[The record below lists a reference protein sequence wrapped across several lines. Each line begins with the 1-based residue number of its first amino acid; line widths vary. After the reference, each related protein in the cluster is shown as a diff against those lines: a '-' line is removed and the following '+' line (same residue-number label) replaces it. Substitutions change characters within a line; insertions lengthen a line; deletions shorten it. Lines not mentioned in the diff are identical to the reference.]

1 MLAQGIRL
9 ADRYAVRDRI
19 SYGGETV
26 SRAYD
31 MKTERFVLVRTVTN
45 VTGSEL
51 LLRVRALS
59 SVEGSHLQAVLDA
72 AVYDGI
78 LYAVCDDVKGASMRS
93 AFLMHGQ
100 YGEKEVL
107 RWARGIA
114 KALSTLHGRRYPV
127 AHGRLDM
134 SHILIDP
141 EKSSAKL
148 VNYDIQEAVRLQD
161 ASRAEE
167 ASWQKSKKF
176 YTRRRETFVSDANMD
191 AFARDIRAFGEVMYE
206 LLTGKKPAS
215 PHEPLRECLPEMSE
229 PFANVIENC
238 LADSSQRYRN
248 GLELSDALRHLY
260 REDSQYKRYRLES
273 HKRMMAGLACIAAGA
288 VLVGAG
294 IFVRSYGKYT
304 RYTKLVESVR
314 ESEGSET
321 PEKNLDLIE
330 EAKELLPGKLYAYV
344 LEMENLYE
352 SGDYQAVV
360 DCGKAV
366 KRNRQIEASAE
377 NAALRSEMFFTWGKA
392 AFELGDYKEADKAFS
407 DAIYYMPEDDTA
419 LHVRTLRD
427 EAASLIRDGRQEEAE
442 PYVDELVKLSA
453 GQPVLSYV
461 SAETAYMQG
470 EYEKAMTLYGEAAEG
485 YDADMERRSVL
496 MISKLYGLSG
506 KTEKRINFLTEK
518 AESAEGRFHLMLIS
532 ELADVWTE
540 RAETEK
546 NVTLKA
552 TYLKNAYRQ
561 YMTLKKEGSAS
572 AHTLDRLA
580 YISETLGNYSDA
592 SGFISELTKNY
603 PDDYRGYKRKAFLEA
618 AIEEER
624 QESERTYDEFRDAYN
639 RANALFSSSGN
650 LADDEMLK
658 LRELHEK
665 LRKGGW
671 FG

>member
-31 MKTERFVLVRTVTN
+31 MKTERFVLVRTVSN
-45 VTGSEL
+45 VRDSEL
-51 LLRVRALS
+51 MPRVKALS
-59 SVEGSHLQAVLDA
+59 TVEGSHLQAILDA

-78 LYAVCDDVKGASMRS
+78 LYAICDDVKGASMRS
-93 AFLMHGQ
+93 AFLMHGN
-100 YGEKEVL
+100 YGEKDVL

-114 KALSTLHGRRYPV
+114 KALSTLHGRRYPI
-127 AHGRLDM
+127 AHGRVDM
-134 SHILIDP
+134 AHILIDP
-141 EKSSAKL
+141 EKSSARL

-161 ASRAEE
+161 AARAEE
-167 ASWQKSKKF
+167 ASWQQSKKF
-176 YTRRRETFVSDANMD
+176 YQRRRETFVSEANAD
-191 AFARDIRAFGEVMYE
+191 AFARDIRAFGEVMYG
-206 LLTGKKPAS
+206 LLTGKMPGTPCK
-215 PHEPLRECLPEMSE
+215 PLRECLPEMSE
-229 PFANVIENC
+229 PFANVIEKC
-238 LADSSQRYRN
+238 LADNASRYRN
-248 GLELSDALRHLY
+248 GLELMDALRHLY

-273 HKRMMAGLACIAAGA
+273 HRRMMAGLACIAAGA
-288 VLVGAG
+288 VLVAAG
-294 IFVRSYGKYT
+294 FFVRSYGKYA

-314 ESEGSET
+314 AAEDSDT
-321 PEKNLDLIE
+321 PEKNMDLIE

-352 SGDYQAVV
+352 RGEYQAVV

-377 NAALRSEMFFTWGKA
+377 NADLRSEMFFTWGKA
-392 AFELGDYKEADKAFS
+392 EFELGDYKEAVKAFS
-407 DAIYYMPEDDTA
+407 DAVYYMPEGADN
-419 LHVRTLRD
+419 LYVRTLRD
-427 EAASLIRDGRQEEAE
+427 EAVSLIRDGRQEEAE
-442 PYVDELVKLSA
+442 PLIAELTKLLA
-453 GQPVLSYV
+453 GQSVLPYV
-461 SAETAYMQG
+461 NAETAYMQG
-470 EYEKAMTLYGEAAEG
+470 EYEKAMSLYGEAAEVG
-485 YDADMERRSVL
+485 DPDMTRRSVL
-496 MISKLYGLSG
+496 MISKLYGISG
-506 KTEKRINFLTEK
+506 ETEKRINFLTEQ
-518 AESAEGRFHLMLIS
+518 AASADGRFYLMLIS

-540 RAETEK
+540 RAEAEK
-546 NVTLKA
+546 NVTKKA
-552 TYLKNAYRQ
+552 SYLRSAYRQ
-561 YMTLKKEGSAS
+561 YMTLRDEGSAS

-580 YISETLGNYSDA
+580 YISETLGDYNAASD
-592 SGFISELTKNY
+592 FVSELTRDY

>member
-19 SYGGETV
+19 AYGGETV

-31 MKTERFVLVRTVTN
+31 MKTERFVLVRTVSN
-45 VTGSEL
+45 VRDSEL
-51 LLRVRALS
+51 LLRVKALS
-59 SVEGSHLQAVLDA
+59 TVEGSHLQAVLDA
-72 AVYDGI
+72 AVYDGT

-114 KALSTLHGRRYPV
+114 KALSTLHGRRYPI
-127 AHGRLDM
+127 AHSRMDM
-134 SHILIDP
+134 AHILIDP
-141 EKSSAKL
+141 EKSSASL

-161 ASRAEE
+161 ASRVEE
-167 ASWQKSKKF
+167 AAWLQNKKF
-176 YTRRRETFVSDANMD
+176 YQRRRETFVSQANAD
-191 AFARDIRAFGEVMYE
+191 AFARDIRAFGEIMYE
-206 LLTGKKPAS
+206 LLTGKVPGS
-215 PHEPLRECLPEMSE
+215 PHEPLVKCLPEMSE
-229 PFANVIENC
+229 PFANVIEKC
-238 LADSSQRYRN
+238 LADGDSGYRN

-260 REDSQYKRYRLES
+260 REDSQYKRYRRES

-294 IFVRSYGKYT
+294 FFVRSYGKYA
-304 RYTKLVESVR
+304 RYTKLVESVST
-314 ESEGSET
+314 EEDPET
-321 PEKNLDLIE
+321 LEKNMSLIE
-330 EAKELLPGKLYAYV
+330 EAKELLPGKLSAYV
-344 LEMENLYE
+344 LEMENLYRQGE
-352 SGDYQAVV
+352 YQAVV

-366 KRNRQIEASAE
+366 KRNRQIEASSE
-377 NAALRSEMFFTWGKA
+377 NAALRSEMFFTWGEA
-392 AFELGDYKEADKAFS
+392 EFELSDYKEAEKAFS
-407 DAIYYMPEDDTA
+407 DAVYYMPEDNENLYA
-419 LHVRTLRD
+419 RALRD
-427 EAASLIRDGRQEEAE
+427 EAVSLIRDSRPEEAE
-442 PYVDELVKLSA
+442 PLLDELSKLLA
-453 GQPVLSYV
+453 GQSVLTYV
-461 SAETAYMQG
+461 NAENAYMQG
-470 EYEKAMTLYGEAAEG
+470 EYEKAMSLYGEAALVG
-485 YDADMERRSVL
+485 DPDMTRRSVL
-496 MISKLYGLSG
+496 MISKLYGISG
-506 KTEKRINFLTEK
+506 ATEKRIEFLTQQV
-518 AESAEGRFHLMLIS
+518 ESADGRFYIMLVS

-540 RAETEK
+540 RAESEK
-546 NVTLKA
+546 NVTKKA
-552 TYLKNAYRQ
+552 SYLKNAYEQ

-580 YISETLGNYSDA
+580 YISETLGNYSEAAD
-592 SGFISELTKNY
+592 FVSELTRNY
-603 PDDYRGYKRKAFLEA
+603 PEDYRGFKRKAFLEA

-639 RANALFSSSGN
+639 RANTLFSSSGN

>member
-31 MKTERFVLVRTVTN
+31 MKTERFVLVRTVSN
-45 VTGSEL
+45 VSGSEQ

-59 SVEGSHLQAVLDA
+59 TVEGSHLQAVLDA
-72 AVYDGI
+72 AVYDGV
-78 LYAVCDDVKGASMRS
+78 LYAICDDAKGASLSS

-107 RWARGIA
+107 RWARGTA
-114 KALSTLHGRRYPV
+114 KALSTLHGRRYPI
-127 AHGRLDM
+127 AHGRVDM
-134 SHILIDP
+134 AHILIDP
-141 EKSSAKL
+141 EKSSARL
-148 VNYDIQEAVRLQD
+148 VNYDIREAVRLQD

-167 ASWQKSKKF
+167 ASWLKSRKF
-176 YTRRRETFVSDANMD
+176 YQRRRETFVSQANAD

-215 PHEPLRECLPEMSE
+215 PHEPLAECLPEMSE

-238 LADSSQRYRN
+238 LADDAARYRS
-248 GLELSDALRHLY
+248 GLELMDALRHLY
-260 REDSQYKRYRLES
+260 REDSQYKRYRFES

-288 VLVGAG
+288 ILVGAG
-294 IFVRSYGKYT
+294 FFVRSYGKYE

-314 ESEGSET
+314 AAEGSNE
-321 PEKNLDLIE
+321 PEKNMALIE

-344 LEMENLYE
+344 LEMQNLYE
-352 SGDYQAVV
+352 QGEYQAVV
-360 DCGKAV
+360 ECGKAV

-377 NAALRSEMFFTWGKA
+377 NADLRSEMFFTWGEA
-392 AFELGDYKEADKAFS
+392 EFELGDYKEADKAFS
-407 DAIYYMPEDDTA
+407 DAVYYMPEDNENLLA
-419 LHVRTLRD
+419 RALRD
-427 EAASLIRDGRQEEAE
+427 EAVSLIRDGRQEEAE
-442 PYVDELVKLSA
+442 PLLDKLTKLLA
-453 GQPVLSYV
+453 GQSVLSYV
-461 SAETAYMQG
+461 NAETAYMEG
-470 EYEKAMTLYGEAAEG
+470 EYEKAMSLYGEAAEVG
-485 YDADMERRSVL
+485 EPDMTRRSVL
-496 MISKLYGLSG
+496 MISKLYGISG
-506 KTEKRINFLTEK
+506 ETEKRISFLTEQ
-518 AESAEGRFHLMLIS
+518 AESANGRFYLTLIS

-540 RAETEK
+540 RAEAEK
-546 NVTLKA
+546 NVTKKA
-552 TYLKNAYRQ
+552 SYLKNAYEQ

-580 YISETLGNYSDA
+580 YISETLGDYSAAAD
-592 SGFISELTKNY
+592 FISELTKNY
-603 PDDYRGYKRKAFLEA
+603 PDDYRGFKRKAFLEA

>member
-19 SYGGETV
+19 SYGGEMV

-31 MKTERFVLVRTVTN
+31 IKTERFVLVRTVSN
-45 VTGSEL
+45 VRDSEL

-59 SVEGSHLQAVLDA
+59 TVEGSHLQAVLDA

-78 LYAVCDDVKGASMRS
+78 LYAVCDDVKGASLKS
-93 AFLMHGQ
+93 AFLMHGR
-100 YGEKEVL
+100 YEEKDVL
-107 RWARGIA
+107 RWARGTA
-114 KALSTLHGRRYPV
+114 KALSTLHGRRNPV
-127 AHGRLDM
+127 AHGRVDM
-134 SHILIDP
+134 AHILIDP
-141 EKSSAKL
+141 DKSAARL
-148 VNYDIQEAVRLQD
+148 VNYDIGEAVRLQD
-161 ASRAEE
+161 ASKAEE
-167 ASWQKSKKF
+167 ASWQKNKKF
-176 YTRRRETFVSDANMD
+176 FQRRKETFVSELNAD

-206 LLTGKKPAS
+206 LLTGMKPGS
-215 PHEPLRECLPEMSE
+215 PHEPLGKCLPEMSE

-238 LADSSQRYRN
+238 LADDARRYRS
-248 GLELSDALRHLY
+248 GLELMDALGHLY

-294 IFVRSYGKYT
+294 IFVRSYGKYA

-314 ESEGSET
+314 DSEDSES
-321 PEKNLDLIE
+321 PEKNMDLIE
-330 EAKELLPGKLYAYV
+330 EAKALLPGKLYAYV

-352 SGDYQAVV
+352 RGEYQAVV

-377 NAALRSEMFFTWGKA
+377 NAALRSEMFFTWGNA
-392 AFELGDYKEADKAFS
+392 EFELGDYKEADKAFA
-407 DAIYYMPEDDTA
+407 DAVYYMPEDADN
-419 LHVRTLRD
+419 LYVRTLRD
-427 EAASLIRDGRQEEAE
+427 EAVSLIRDGRQEEAE
-442 PYVDELVKLSA
+442 PLADELTKYAA
-453 GQPVLSYV
+453 GKIVLSYV
-461 SAETAYMQG
+461 NAENAYMQG

-485 YDADMERRSVL
+485 GDPDMTRRSVL
-496 MISKLYGLSG
+496 MISKLYGISG
-506 KTEKRINFLTEK
+506 ETEKRISFLTEQ
-518 AESAEGRFHLMLIS
+518 AGSADGRFYIMLVS

-540 RAETEK
+540 RAEAEK
-546 NVTLKA
+546 DATKKA
-552 TYLKNAYRQ
+552 SYMRTAYKQ
-561 YMTLKKEGSAS
+561 YMTLRDEGSAS
-572 AHTLDRLA
+572 AHTLERLA
-580 YISETLGNYSDA
+580 YISETLGDYNAASD
-592 SGFISELTKNY
+592 FVSELTKNY
-603 PDDYRGYKRKAFLEA
+603 PDDYRGFKRKAFLEA

>member
-19 SYGGETV
+19 AYGGETV

-31 MKTERFVLVRTVTN
+31 MKTERFVLVRTVSN
-45 VTGSEL
+45 VRDSEL
-51 LLRVRALS
+51 LLRVKALS
-59 SVEGSHLQAVLDA
+59 TVEGSHLQAVLDA
-72 AVYDGI
+72 AVYDGT

-114 KALSTLHGRRYPV
+114 KALSTLHGRRYPI
-127 AHGRLDM
+127 AHSRMDM
-134 SHILIDP
+134 AHILIDP
-141 EKSSAKL
+141 EKSSASL

-161 ASRAEE
+161 ASKVEE
-167 ASWQKSKKF
+167 AAWLQNKKF
-176 YTRRRETFVSDANMD
+176 YQRRRETFVSQANAD
-191 AFARDIRAFGEVMYE
+191 AFARDIRAFGEIMYE
-206 LLTGKKPAS
+206 LLTGKAPGS
-215 PHEPLRECLPEMSE
+215 PHEPLVKCLPEMSE
-229 PFANVIENC
+229 PFANVIEKC
-238 LADSSQRYRN
+238 LADGDSGYRN

-260 REDSQYKRYRLES
+260 REDSQYKRYRRES

-294 IFVRSYGKYT
+294 FFVRSYGKYA
-304 RYTKLVESVR
+304 RYTKLVESVST
-314 ESEGSET
+314 EEDPET
-321 PEKNLDLIE
+321 LEKNMSLIE
-330 EAKELLPGKLYAYV
+330 EAKELLPGKLSAYV
-344 LEMENLYE
+344 LEMENLYGQGE
-352 SGDYQAVV
+352 YQAVV

-366 KRNRQIEASAE
+366 KRNRQIEASSE
-377 NAALRSEMFFTWGKA
+377 NAALRSEMFFTWGEA
-392 AFELGDYKEADKAFS
+392 EFELSDYKEAEKAFS
-407 DAIYYMPEDDTA
+407 DAVYYMPEDNENLYA
-419 LHVRTLRD
+419 RALRD
-427 EAASLIRDGRQEEAE
+427 EAVSLIRDSRPEEAE
-442 PYVDELVKLSA
+442 PLLDELSKLLA
-453 GQPVLSYV
+453 GQSVLTYV
-461 SAETAYMQG
+461 NAENAYMQG
-470 EYEKAMTLYGEAAEG
+470 EYEKAMSLYGEAALVG
-485 YDADMERRSVL
+485 DPDMTRRSVL
-496 MISKLYGLSG
+496 MISKLYGISG
-506 KTEKRINFLTEK
+506 ATEKRIEFLTQQV
-518 AESAEGRFHLMLIS
+518 ESADGRFYIMLVS

-540 RAETEK
+540 RAESEK
-546 NVTLKA
+546 NVTKKA
-552 TYLKNAYRQ
+552 SYLKNAYEQ

-580 YISETLGNYSDA
+580 YISETLGNYSEAAD
-592 SGFISELTKNY
+592 FVSELTRNY
-603 PDDYRGYKRKAFLEA
+603 PEDYRGFKRKAFLEA

-639 RANALFSSSGN
+639 RANTLFSSSGN

>member
-31 MKTERFVLVRTVTN
+31 VKTERFVLVRTVAD
-45 VTGSEL
+45 VRDSEL
-51 LLRVRALS
+51 LLRVKALS
-59 SVEGSHLQAVLDA
+59 TVEGTHLQTVLDA
-72 AVYDGI
+72 AVYDGT
-78 LYAVCDDVKGASMRS
+78 LYAICDDVKGASLRS

-107 RWARGIA
+107 RWARGTA
-114 KALSTLHGRRYPV
+114 KALSTLHGRRYPI
-127 AHGRLDM
+127 AHGRVDM
-134 SHILIDP
+134 AHILIDP

-161 ASRAEE
+161 ASRSEE
-167 ASWQKSKKF
+167 ASWQTSKKF
-176 YTRRRETFVSDANMD
+176 YQRRKETFVSEANAD

-238 LADSSQRYRN
+238 LADDARRYSS
-248 GLELSDALRHLY
+248 GLELMDALRHLY

-294 IFVRSYGKYT
+294 FFVRSHGKYE

-314 ESEGSET
+314 AAEGSNE
-321 PEKNLDLIE
+321 PEKNLALIE

-344 LEMENLYE
+344 LEMQNLYE
-352 SGDYQAVV
+352 QGEYQAVV
-360 DCGKAV
+360 ECGKAV

-377 NAALRSEMFFTWGKA
+377 NADLRSEMFFTWGEA
-392 AFELGDYKEADKAFS
+392 EFELGDYKEA
-407 DAIYYMPEDDTA
+407 E
-419 LHVRTLRD
+419 
-427 EAASLIRDGRQEEAE
+427 DGRQEEAE
-442 PYVDELVKLSA
+442 PLLDKLTKLLA
-453 GQPVLSYV
+453 GQSVLSYV
-461 SAETAYMQG
+461 NAETAYMEG
-470 EYEKAMTLYGEAAEG
+470 EYEKAMPLYGEAAEVG
-485 YDADMERRSVL
+485 DPDMTRRSVL
-496 MISKLYGLSG
+496 MISKLYGISG
-506 KTEKRINFLTEK
+506 ETEKRISFLTEQ
-518 AESAEGRFHLMLIS
+518 AESANGRFYLTLIS

-540 RAETEK
+540 RAEAEK
-546 NVTLKA
+546 NVTKKA
-552 TYLKNAYRQ
+552 SYLKNAYEQ

-580 YISETLGNYSDA
+580 YISETLGDYSAAAD
-592 SGFISELTKNY
+592 FISELTKNY
-603 PDDYRGYKRKAFLEA
+603 PDDYRGFKRKAFLEA

>member
-19 SYGGETV
+19 AYGGETV

-31 MKTERFVLVRTVTN
+31 MKTERFVLVRTVSN
-45 VTGSEL
+45 VRDSEL
-51 LLRVRALS
+51 LLRVKALS
-59 SVEGSHLQAVLDA
+59 TVEGSHLQAVLDA
-72 AVYDGI
+72 AVYDGT

-114 KALSTLHGRRYPV
+114 KALSTLHGRRYPI
-127 AHGRLDM
+127 AHSRMDM
-134 SHILIDP
+134 AHILIDP
-141 EKSSAKL
+141 EKSSASL

-161 ASRAEE
+161 ASRGEE
-167 ASWQKSKKF
+167 AAWLQNKKF
-176 YTRRRETFVSDANMD
+176 YQRRRETFVSQANAD
-191 AFARDIRAFGEVMYE
+191 AFARDIRAFGEIMYE
-206 LLTGKKPAS
+206 LLTGKAPGS
-215 PHEPLRECLPEMSE
+215 PHEPLVKCLPEMSE
-229 PFANVIENC
+229 PFANVIEKC
-238 LADSSQRYRN
+238 LADGDSGYRN

-260 REDSQYKRYRLES
+260 REDSQYKRYRRES

-294 IFVRSYGKYT
+294 FFVRSYGKYA
-304 RYTKLVESVR
+304 RYTKLVESVST
-314 ESEGSET
+314 EEDPET
-321 PEKNLDLIE
+321 LEKNMSLIE
-330 EAKELLPGKLYAYV
+330 EAKELLPGKLSAYV
-344 LEMENLYE
+344 LEMENLYRQGE
-352 SGDYQAVV
+352 YQAVV

-366 KRNRQIEASAE
+366 KRNRQIEASSE
-377 NAALRSEMFFTWGKA
+377 NAALRSEMFFTWGEA
-392 AFELGDYKEADKAFS
+392 EFELSDYKEAEKAFS
-407 DAIYYMPEDDTA
+407 DAVYYMPEDNENLYA
-419 LHVRTLRD
+419 RALRD
-427 EAASLIRDGRQEEAE
+427 EAVSLIRDSRPEEAE
-442 PYVDELVKLSA
+442 PLLDELSKLLA
-453 GQPVLSYV
+453 GQSVLTYV
-461 SAETAYMQG
+461 NAENAYMQG
-470 EYEKAMTLYGEAAEG
+470 EYEKAMSLYGEAALVG
-485 YDADMERRSVL
+485 DPDMTRRSVL
-496 MISKLYGLSG
+496 MISKLYGISG
-506 KTEKRINFLTEK
+506 ATEKRIEFLTQQV
-518 AESAEGRFHLMLIS
+518 ESADGRFYIMLVS

-540 RAETEK
+540 RAESEK
-546 NVTLKA
+546 NVTKKA
-552 TYLKNAYRQ
+552 SYLKNAYEQ

-580 YISETLGNYSDA
+580 YISETLGNYSEAAD
-592 SGFISELTKNY
+592 FVSELTRNY
-603 PDDYRGYKRKAFLEA
+603 PEDYRGFKRKAFLEA

-639 RANALFSSSGN
+639 RANTLFSSSGN

>member
-45 VTGSEL
+45 VRDSEL

-59 SVEGSHLQAVLDA
+59 TVEGSHIQAVLDA
-72 AVYDGI
+72 AVYDGT

-93 AFLMHGQ
+93 AFLMHGH
-100 YGEKEVL
+100 YEEKEVL

-114 KALSTLHGRRYPV
+114 KALSTLHGRRYPI
-127 AHGRLDM
+127 AHGRVDM
-134 SHILIDP
+134 AHILIDP
-141 EKSSAKL
+141 VKSSARL

-161 ASRAEE
+161 ESKAEE
-167 ASWQKSKKF
+167 ASWQRNKRF
-176 YTRRRETFVSDANMD
+176 YQRRRETFVSEANAE

-238 LADSSQRYRN
+238 LADDARGYRS

-260 REDSQYKRYRLES
+260 REDSQYKRYRRES

-288 VLVGAG
+288 VFVGAG
-294 IFVRSYGKYT
+294 FFVRSYGKYA

-314 ESEGSET
+314 AAEDSDT
-321 PEKNLDLIE
+321 PEKNMVFIE
-330 EAKELLPGKLYAYV
+330 EAKALLPGKLYAYV

-352 SGDYQAVV
+352 RGEYRAVV

-377 NAALRSEMFFTWGKA
+377 NAALRSEMFFTWGNA
-392 AFELGDYKEADKAFS
+392 EFELGDYKEADKAFS
-407 DAIYYMPEDDTA
+407 DAVYYMPEDA
-419 LHVRTLRD
+419 ENLYVRTLRD
-427 EAASLIRDGRQEEAE
+427 EAVSLIRDGRPEEAD
-442 PYVDELVKLSA
+442 PLTAELTKHQA
-453 GQPVLSYV
+453 GKSVIPYV

-470 EYEKAMTLYGEAAEG
+470 EYEKAMTLYMEAAEVG
-485 YDADMERRSVL
+485 EPDMTRRSVL
-496 MISKLYGLSG
+496 MISKLYGISG
-506 KTEKRINFLTEK
+506 ETEKRINFLTEQVR
-518 AESAEGRFHLMLIS
+518 SADGRFYLTLVS

-540 RAETEK
+540 RADAEK
-546 NVTLKA
+546 NVTKKA
-552 TYLKNAYRQ
+552 SYMRTAYKQ
-561 YMTLKKEGSAS
+561 YMTLKDEGSAS

-580 YISETLGNYSDA
+580 YISETLGDYNAAAD
-592 SGFISELTKNY
+592 FVSELTRNY
-603 PDDYRGYKRKAFLEA
+603 PEDYRGFKRKAFLEA

>member
-114 KALSTLHGRRYPV
+114 KALATLHGRRYPV

-238 LADSSQRYRN
+238 LADNAQRYRN

-442 PYVDELVKLSA
+442 TYVDELVKLSA

-580 YISETLGNYSDA
+580 YISETLGDYSDA
-592 SGFISELTKNY
+592 SDFVSELTKNY

-639 RANALFSSSGN
+639 RANTLFSSSGN

>member
-31 MKTERFVLVRTVTN
+31 VKTERFVLVRTVAD
-45 VTGSEL
+45 VRDSEL
-51 LLRVRALS
+51 LLRVKALS
-59 SVEGSHLQAVLDA
+59 TVEGTHLQTVLDA
-72 AVYDGI
+72 AVYDGT
-78 LYAVCDDVKGASMRS
+78 LYAICDDVKGASLRS

-107 RWARGIA
+107 RWARGTA
-114 KALSTLHGRRYPV
+114 KALSTLHGRRYPI
-127 AHGRLDM
+127 AHGRVDM
-134 SHILIDP
+134 AHILIDP

-161 ASRAEE
+161 ASRSEE
-167 ASWQKSKKF
+167 ASWQTSKKF
-176 YTRRRETFVSDANMD
+176 YQRRKETFVSEANAD

-238 LADSSQRYRN
+238 LADDARRYSS
-248 GLELSDALRHLY
+248 GLELMDALRHLY

-294 IFVRSYGKYT
+294 FFVRSHGKYE

-314 ESEGSET
+314 AAEGSNE
-321 PEKNLDLIE
+321 PEKNLALIE

-344 LEMENLYE
+344 LEM
-352 SGDYQAVV
+352 
-360 DCGKAV
+360 V

-377 NAALRSEMFFTWGKA
+377 NADLRSEMFFTWGEA
-392 AFELGDYKEADKAFS
+392 EFELGDYKEADKAFS
-407 DAIYYMPEDDTA
+407 DAVYYMPEDNENLLA
-419 LHVRTLRD
+419 RALRD
-427 EAASLIRDGRQEEAE
+427 EAVSLIRDGRQEEAE
-442 PYVDELVKLSA
+442 PLLDKLTKLLA
-453 GQPVLSYV
+453 GQSVLSYV
-461 SAETAYMQG
+461 NAETAYMEG
-470 EYEKAMTLYGEAAEG
+470 EYEKAMPLYGEAAEVG
-485 YDADMERRSVL
+485 DPDMTRRSVL
-496 MISKLYGLSG
+496 MISKLYGISG
-506 KTEKRINFLTEK
+506 ETEKRISFLTEQ
-518 AESAEGRFHLMLIS
+518 AESANGRFYLTLIS

-540 RAETEK
+540 RAEAEK
-546 NVTLKA
+546 NVTKKA
-552 TYLKNAYRQ
+552 SYLKNAYEQ

-580 YISETLGNYSDA
+580 YISETLGDYSAAAD
-592 SGFISELTKNY
+592 FISELTKNY
-603 PDDYRGYKRKAFLEA
+603 PDDYRGFKRKAFLEA

-639 RANALFSSSGN
+639 RAYALFSSSGN

>member
-19 SYGGETV
+19 AYGGETV

-31 MKTERFVLVRTVTN
+31 MKTERFVLVRTVSN
-45 VTGSEL
+45 VRDSEL
-51 LLRVRALS
+51 LLRVKALS
-59 SVEGSHLQAVLDA
+59 TVEGSHLQAVLDA
-72 AVYDGI
+72 AVYDGT

-114 KALSTLHGRRYPV
+114 KALSTLHGRRYPI
-127 AHGRLDM
+127 AHSRMDM
-134 SHILIDP
+134 AHILIDP
-141 EKSSAKL
+141 EKSSASL

-161 ASRAEE
+161 ASRVEE
-167 ASWQKSKKF
+167 AAWLQNKKF
-176 YTRRRETFVSDANMD
+176 YQRRRETFVSQANAD
-191 AFARDIRAFGEVMYE
+191 AFARDIRAFGEIMYE
-206 LLTGKKPAS
+206 LLTGKALGS
-215 PHEPLRECLPEMSE
+215 PHEPLVKCLPEMSE
-229 PFANVIENC
+229 PFANVIEKC
-238 LADSSQRYRN
+238 LADGDSGYRN

-260 REDSQYKRYRLES
+260 REDSQYKRYRRES

-294 IFVRSYGKYT
+294 FFVRSYGKYA
-304 RYTKLVESVR
+304 RYTKLVESVST
-314 ESEGSET
+314 EEDPET
-321 PEKNLDLIE
+321 LEKNMSLIE
-330 EAKELLPGKLYAYV
+330 EAKELLPGKLSAYV
-344 LEMENLYE
+344 LEMENLYRQGE
-352 SGDYQAVV
+352 YQAVV

-366 KRNRQIEASAE
+366 KRNRQIEASSE
-377 NAALRSEMFFTWGKA
+377 NAALRSEMFFTWGEA
-392 AFELGDYKEADKAFS
+392 EFELSDYKEAEKAFS
-407 DAIYYMPEDDTA
+407 DAVYYMPEDNENLYA
-419 LHVRTLRD
+419 RALRD
-427 EAASLIRDGRQEEAE
+427 EAVSLIRDSRPEEAE
-442 PYVDELVKLSA
+442 PLLDELSKLLA
-453 GQPVLSYV
+453 GQSVLTYV
-461 SAETAYMQG
+461 NAENAYMQG
-470 EYEKAMTLYGEAAEG
+470 EYEKAMSLYGEAALVG
-485 YDADMERRSVL
+485 DPDMTRRSVL
-496 MISKLYGLSG
+496 MISKLYGISG
-506 KTEKRINFLTEK
+506 ATEKRIEFLTQQV
-518 AESAEGRFHLMLIS
+518 ESADGRFYIMLVS

-540 RAETEK
+540 RAESEK
-546 NVTLKA
+546 NVTKKA
-552 TYLKNAYRQ
+552 SYLKNAYEQ

-580 YISETLGNYSDA
+580 YISETLGNYSEAAD
-592 SGFISELTKNY
+592 FVSELTRNY
-603 PDDYRGYKRKAFLEA
+603 PEDYRGFKRKAFLEA

-639 RANALFSSSGN
+639 RANTLFSSSGN